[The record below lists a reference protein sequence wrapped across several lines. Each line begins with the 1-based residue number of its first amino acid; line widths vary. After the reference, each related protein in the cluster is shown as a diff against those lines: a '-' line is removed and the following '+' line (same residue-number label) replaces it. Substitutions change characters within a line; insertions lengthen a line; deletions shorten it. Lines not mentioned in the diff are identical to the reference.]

1 MTSGFGME
9 VILLLFFFL
18 GIQKDAIGGAGG
30 AKQSQYSDCDS
41 AEGTWGSLP
50 NAGVVVVAVLVI
62 VIPNT
67 KQHNRTG
74 QPKACKYPT
83 SHFHG
88 LNCCLIVVL

>member
-50 NAGVVVVAVLVI
+50 NAGVVVI
-62 VIPNT
+62 IPNAN
-67 KQHNRTG
+67 QHNTAG
-74 QPKACKYPT
+74 QSKAGKYPT
-83 SHFHG
+83 SHFHR
-88 LNCCLIVVL
+88 